1 MNRSFYETASSLLPG
16 ILLLKYYYLLERD
29 KTCLLLFEYMN
40 FIKSKIEILQYQ
52 KAISEGAI
60 SVGWAISVG
69 RRWKQFISEEIA
81 YANTDVCYF

>member
-1 MNRSFYETASSLLPG
+1 
-16 ILLLKYYYLLERD
+16 
-29 KTCLLLFEYMN
+29 MN